1 MPASRRPDLIKTLK
15 SLGDRLVV
23 PHQALRDF
31 WRRRQRLQDSP
42 RGATKTAADALAKS
56 GRSIRDALDTWA
68 KAVGVDDD
76 ELSDLTTRVD
86 DFLDELKGELQTSC
100 NTQMQN
106 GAGTD
111 HAKGIQLRH
120 TAHFTGRRPSGPRSL
135 PGLRARRRDVVEAQG
150 QGLDGQRCDRRR
162 VPLTVSPR
170 PGARRTKAHR
180 RSGGSASPD
189 TRRPAGAGRAHRAPR
204 VGPGCGLRACPG
216 RQR

>member
-1 MPASRRPDLIKTLK
+1 MPASRRPDLIKSLK

-31 WRRRQRLQDSP
+31 WRRRQRLQDSH

-100 NTQMQN
+100 NTQKQN

-111 HAKGIQLRH
+111 HAK
-120 TAHFTGRRPSGPRSL
+120 
-135 PGLRARRRDVVEAQG
+135 
-150 QGLDGQRCDRRR
+150 
-162 VPLTVSPR
+162 
-170 PGARRTKAHR
+170 
-180 RSGGSASPD
+180 
-189 TRRPAGAGRAHRAPR
+189 
-204 VGPGCGLRACPG
+204 
-216 RQR
+216 